1 MSSEKFSLRWND
13 FETNINEAFR
23 ELREENYFLDVTLV
37 CENEQVQ
44 AHKVILSACS
54 SFFRNML
61 RRNAHQHPL
70 IYLKGVK
77 FSDLQ
82 SVLDFMYQGE
92 VSVAQEDLNSF
103 LAVAEDLSVKGLT
116 QNKTEN
122 QKDQNKR
129 TNPDQYKKASFVDP
143 VPKEPRLPPTRQ
155 EKLYQAATP
164 AINRFTTPKSSAAI
178 TDDDDIQEV
187 HPVKSEPA
195 DSSIIS
201 SAPTPNL
208 LSPVQASHAL
218 ANAEDTLDY
227 QEEDYGEYEQY
238 QEGMQYQQNVQYQ
251 QQGPSLEA
259 KGCQFQEPSDLL
271 QFVRKDPSDQRFHC
285 TLCDR
290 FSHTVITCTRNHVES
305 QHYPDSFS
313 YPCDLCDQILT
324 SRNKFNNH
332 KRLKH
337 KKPKF

>member
-1 MSSEKFSLRWND
+1 M
-13 FETNINEAFR
+13 
-23 ELREENYFLDVTLV
+23 
-37 CENEQVQ
+37 
-44 AHKVILSACS
+44 
-54 SFFRNML
+54 
-61 RRNAHQHPL
+61 
-70 IYLKGVK
+70 
-77 FSDLQ
+77 
-82 SVLDFMYQGE
+82 
-92 VSVAQEDLNSF
+92 
-103 LAVAEDLSVKGLT
+103 AEDLSVKGLT

-122 QKDQNKR
+122 QKDPNKR

-164 AINRFTTPKSSAAI
+164 AVNRFTTPKSSAAI

-218 ANAEDTLDY
+218 ATAEDTLDY

-259 KGCQFQEPSDLL
+259 KGEDFFLINFQHLSVL
-271 QFVRKDPSDQRFHC
+271 RF
-285 TLCDR
+285 
-290 FSHTVITCTRNHVES
+290 
-305 QHYPDSFS
+305 
-313 YPCDLCDQILT
+313 
-324 SRNKFNNH
+324 
-332 KRLKH
+332 
-337 KKPKF
+337 